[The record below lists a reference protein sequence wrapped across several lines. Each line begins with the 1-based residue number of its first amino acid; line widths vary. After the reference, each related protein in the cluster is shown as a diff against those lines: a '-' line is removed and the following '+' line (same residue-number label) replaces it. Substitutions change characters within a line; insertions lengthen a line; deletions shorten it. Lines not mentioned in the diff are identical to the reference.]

1 MLFHTPAIYGKT
13 YERVFYYAVLYASEV
28 VRSGAIFTFNINLTD
43 AEKELLQSTTQQTLQ
58 LYYSNSKAIHSNSKL
73 ATMDPNVLLS
83 AAVVHF
89 RRKELRVARCRWAL
103 QCNRGRSWVYHR
115 TRDSSC
121 T

>member
-73 ATMDPNVLLS
+73 ATMDPNDLPQNTS
-83 AAVVHF
+83 F
-89 RRKELRVARCRWAL
+89 SPPRSMNYRWKLRAL
-103 QCNRGRSWVYHR
+103 R
-115 TRDSSC
+115 TRWCPRPESFKW
-121 T
+121 